1 MENFVA
7 LWSSS
12 QQCFHVETCSEMVEK
27 NRKAFANNVAVDY
40 VPLFFGR
47 DEDCRAFVDAIRE
60 RKAERAAHAKQQ
72 IKKFRSEIE
81 A

>member
-12 QQCFHVETCSEMVEK
+12 QQCFHIETCSEMVEK

-47 DEDCRAFVDAIRE
+47 REDCHTFVDAVRD

-72 IKKFRSEIE
+72 IKNIKSEMEI
-81 A
+81 

>member
-12 QQCFHVETCSEMVEK
+12 QQCFHIETCSEMVEK
-27 NRKAFANNVAVDY
+27 NLQAFAKNMAVDY

-47 DEDCRAFVDAIRE
+47 REDCQAFVDAVKS
-60 RKAERAAHAKQQ
+60 RKAERAAHAKRQ
-72 IKKFRSEIE
+72 IEFFMSEIG
-81 A
+81 